1 MGKRLNLELK
11 PQRYGLVTVNQGA
24 LGCCLLPGVRI
35 GHHSIH
41 RVLGRK
47 MKILCD
53 MDMRDSDKR
62 DLKEE
67 HRDVWSENLSVFLK
81 GYPNG

>member
-1 MGKRLNLELK
+1 MGKRLNFDLK

-47 MKILCD
+47 IIFKCD
-53 MDMRDSDKR
+53 MDKCDSDKR
-62 DLKEE
+62 DLKVE
-67 HRDVWSENLSVFLK
+67 HRDVRSEIL
-81 GYPNG
+81 P